1 LFKLL
6 TEEGVWQTLLRRK
19 YIGSKAVSQFYW
31 KPRDSHFW
39 VGLMHTKN
47 SSRFGSFLIK
57 DGSGIRFWE
66 DSWLGNIPLM
76 EQYPALYNI
85 AHNKSDI
92 IAKVLNASPPN
103 VAFRRDLIG
112 EFRWNLTE
120 NGKFSVDSMY
130 KALVHSEVPINTN
143 ISGIR
148 RYH

>member
-1 LFKLL
+1 
-6 TEEGVWQTLLRRK
+6 
-19 YIGSKAVSQFYW
+19 
-31 KPRDSHFW
+31 
-39 VGLMHTKN
+39 
-47 SSRFGSFLIK
+47 
-57 DGSGIRFWE
+57 
-66 DSWLGNIPLM
+66 M

-130 KALVHSEVPINTN
+130 KALVHSEVPVNKYKHIWKMKIPLKIKNFAWYLHRGVILTKDN
-143 ISGIR
+143 LVKRNWQGSNVVSATMIKLSDIFYLSVSLHVLYGQPSK
-148 RYH
+148 